1 LFIMDRREYLP
12 VPVFDYSSAFNYQN
26 CILNDFDEFEDG
38 QYDNRKSYD
47 FFQLLIYYFLTFLS
61 YLFFIATIP
70 ISSFF
75 CVKKVNS
82 LQRCMVHRLGNR
94 LPLKGP
100 GYILKLPFIDHV
112 SIINLLEEQFNIE
125 VDGEIL
131 TGDGSIITARP
142 CIASLNVTN
151 AVATT
156 LKIGKI
162 DVKQCLKLRFSNV
175 LRSKHVEDL
184 ENKMD
189 FVVKQFEENCN
200 KFLQRWGYTLKIEQ
214 LPRITV
220 IERADPINP
229 IKSRLKQLLNPD
241 EADNPKSA
249 GEALLRMLGPMTPS
263 TSPATSNTQMKSETE
278 THIEP
283 SQLSESEVKQTI
295 PVMEWFIDQYKT
307 YIRRYKQLSIQ
318 LIIDDDN
325 SIDRRRRQYMLYNGS
340 TIECLSIKPSHVDLT
355 VRFISYR
362 NYEQFIVTKDVQF
375 VQYSFS

>member
-1 LFIMDRREYLP
+1 MDRREYLP

-131 TGDGSIITARP
+131 TGDGSIITVRP
-142 CIASLNVTN
+142 YIASLNVTN

-214 LPRITV
+214 L
-220 IERADPINP
+220 
-229 IKSRLKQLLNPD
+229 
-241 EADNPKSA
+241 
-249 GEALLRMLGPMTPS
+249 
-263 TSPATSNTQMKSETE
+263 
-278 THIEP
+278 
-283 SQLSESEVKQTI
+283 
-295 PVMEWFIDQYKT
+295 
-307 YIRRYKQLSIQ
+307 
-318 LIIDDDN
+318 
-325 SIDRRRRQYMLYNGS
+325 
-340 TIECLSIKPSHVDLT
+340 
-355 VRFISYR
+355 
-362 NYEQFIVTKDVQF
+362 
-375 VQYSFS
+375 

>member
-1 LFIMDRREYLP
+1 MMFMRL
-12 VPVFDYSSAFNYQN
+12 S
-26 CILNDFDEFEDG
+26 
-38 QYDNRKSYD
+38 
-47 FFQLLIYYFLTFLS
+47 LS
-61 YLFFIATIP
+61 Y
-70 ISSFF
+70 
-75 CVKKVNS
+75 
-82 LQRCMVHRLGNR
+82 R
-94 LPLKGP
+94 
-100 GYILKLPFIDHV
+100 
-112 SIINLLEEQFNIE
+112 
-125 VDGEIL
+125 
-131 TGDGSIITARP
+131 
-142 CIASLNVTN
+142 
-151 AVATT
+151 
-156 LKIGKI
+156 
-162 DVKQCLKLRFSNV
+162 
-175 LRSKHVEDL
+175 
-184 ENKMD
+184 
-189 FVVKQFEENCN
+189 
-200 KFLQRWGYTLKIEQ
+200 
-214 LPRITV
+214 PRITV

-325 SIDRRRRQYMLYNGS
+325 SINRRRRQYMLYNGS